1 MKKLN
6 RRQWLRVAGVTGTV
20 VATTKLGR
28 TTDLSSVLPSHVAA
42 NKPVR
47 LTSNE
52 NPYAPSKITRD
63 AMRDAFD
70 ICFRY
75 PPSHY
80 NVLIDKLAKKH
91 GVTSDHIL
99 LTSGSNEGL
108 RVTGATFGITG
119 GEILTAKPTYKAL
132 LSYAEEF
139 GAYINAVSLT
149 DDLKFDLDEI
159 EKRIN
164 ANTQLIFLC
173 NPNNPTGT
181 LLDPI
186 RVKDFCETASNRTIV
201 FSDEAYYDYVTD
213 KNYPSMIPLVRAG
226 KNVIVSKTFSKVYG
240 LAGVRV
246 GYLIARPDIIDRLRP
261 KVMSYVNMM
270 GIYGAA
276 AALDDNAFY
285 DYSLKM
291 NAKARNH
298 IYGICKD
305 LDLEY
310 VESHANFVF
319 FKTGRDINTF
329 QAQMAENGVLV
340 GRPFPPF
347 TNWCRVSTGTMEDML
362 KLETAMQRVFA

>member
-6 RRQWLRVAGVTGTV
+6 RRQWLRTAGVTSAV
-20 VATTKLGR
+20 VATSKLSHA
-28 TTDLSSVLPSHVAA
+28 TDLSSTIPHAA
-42 NKPVR
+42 TNGPVR

-52 NPYAPSKITRD
+52 NPFAPSKLTKD
-63 AMRDAFD
+63 AMREAFD

-80 NVLIDKLAKKH
+80 GVLIDKLAKKY
-91 GVTSDHIL
+91 GVTNDHIL

-108 RVTGATFGITG
+108 RVVGATYGMTG
-119 GEILTAKPTYKAL
+119 GEILTAQPTYKAL

-139 GAYINAVSLT
+139 GAYVNAVPLT
-149 DDLKFDLDEI
+149 DELKFDLDEI
-159 EKRIN
+159 EKRVN
-164 ANTQLIFLC
+164 TNTQLVFLC

-181 LLDPI
+181 LLNPTK
-186 RVKDFCETASNRTIV
+186 VQDFCETVSDRTIV

-213 KNYPSMIPLVRAG
+213 KNYPSMIPLVKEG

-270 GIYGAA
+270 GVYGAA
-276 AALDDNAFY
+276 AALDDATFY

-291 NAKARNH
+291 NTKARAH
-298 IYGICKD
+298 IYTVCKD
-305 LDLEY
+305 IGLEY
-310 VESHANFVF
+310 VESHTNFVF
-319 FKTGRDINTF
+319 FKTGRDISTF
-329 QAQMAENGVLV
+329 QKQMEENGVLV
-340 GRPFPPF
+340 GRPFPPL
-347 TNWCRVSTGTMEDML
+347 TDWCRVSTGTMEDML
-362 KLETAMQRVFA
+362 AWEKAMHKVFG